1 MMRLG
6 IHSLWL
12 ASVMLAAEPG
22 GFAGSSARG
31 AEAAGADFKE
41 VYELVRAHL
50 AGVSPEQLDQAAL
63 QGLIS
68 KLAPRVA
75 IITNAAAGSAENEAP
90 LVAKSGVYEADILYV
105 RVGRVAEGLAPAI
118 RSAWSKWSVTNKLKG
133 VVLDLRYAGGTDYVA
148 VAPAV
153 NLFVRKEQAL
163 LNWGNGMV
171 QAKPET
177 AGIHVP
183 VAVLANSATSG
194 AAEALAAVLRETGT
208 GLILGKRTAGQAM
221 LAQEFPLKNGSRLRI
236 ATAPVQL
243 GNGAA
248 LSEQGVKPD
257 ISVDVTPAAERLFYQ
272 DAYAVAEKTNLA
284 TVAGVTATN
293 QAAATNRVARRPR
306 FNEAELVRERR
317 EGISEADLT
326 ALRDRDSDKPMV
338 QDPTLARAVD
348 LLKGLALVRESRP

>member
-12 ASVMLAAEPG
+12 ASFLVAAGAG
-22 GFAGSSARG
+22 GFAGSNVRG

-41 VYELVRAHL
+41 VYELVRSHL
-50 AGVSPEQLDQAAL
+50 PGVSAEQLDEADL
-63 QGLIS
+63 QGLIA

-75 IITNAAAGSAENEAP
+75 IVTNAAADSAGTGAP
-90 LVAKSGVYEADILYV
+90 LVAKSGVYESDILYV
-105 RVGRVAEGLAPAI
+105 RVARVAEGLAPAI
-118 RSAWSKWSVTNKLKG
+118 RSAWSKWSGTNKLKG
-133 VVLDLRYAGGTDYVA
+133 VVLDLRYAGGTDYAA
-148 VAPAV
+148 VAPTV

-171 QAKPET
+171 QAKPE
-177 AGIHVP
+177 AGGIQVP
-183 VAVLANSATSG
+183 VAVLANSGTTG
-194 AAEALAAVLRETGT
+194 AAEALAAVLRETGA
-208 GLILGKRTAGQAM
+208 GLILGNLTAGQAM
-221 LAQEFPLKNGSRLRI
+221 LAEEFPLKNGSRLRI

-243 GNGAA
+243 GNGSS
-248 LSEQGVKPD
+248 LSDQGVKPD
-257 ISVDVTPAAERLFYQ
+257 ITVDVTPAAERLYYQ
-272 DAYAVAEKTNLA
+272 DAYAVPEKTNLV
-284 TVAGVTATN
+284 TVAALTATN

-326 ALRDRDSDKPMV
+326 ALREREPDKPMV
-338 QDPTLARAVD
+338 QDPSLARAVD